1 MTASP
6 AATCLGRGCD
16 GESVLIRPESAD
28 IRRLI
33 DLVGKVFRVPVA
45 YAAMLG
51 HRDRVMSRIGSGE
64 EHWKYLRTFPLGQG
78 LTAPVVVRDALEG
91 LPAGTNLGELRF
103 AATVPMVTPCGQRL
117 GVLVIADQ
125 TARPLFSEH
134 DLETLAEL
142 ANAVAG
148 RIELS
153 VLASQLMEA
162 QLWRSE
168 AEDRFRSVSNSATAL
183 IACVEADGSCE
194 FVNDTWLKFTGRHIE
209 NELGD
214 GWQQVLHHQYREPV
228 LKIYWQALQA
238 PEPFE
243 LEVPMRR
250 NDGTF
255 RWMQGGGTPR
265 FRKDG
270 SFAGLMVRLT
280 NVSDY
285 CEPSCGRGP

>member
-1 MTASP
+1 MRPSP

-16 GESVLIRPESAD
+16 GAGILNRPESAD

-33 DLVGKVFRVPVA
+33 DLVGKVFRVPIA

-64 EHWKYLRTFPLGQG
+64 EHWKYLSTFALGQA
-78 LTAPVVVRDALEG
+78 LKAPVVVRDALEG

-103 AATVPMVTPCGQRL
+103 AATVPVVTPCGQRL

-134 DLETLAEL
+134 DLETLLEL

-168 AEDRFRSVSNSATAL
+168 AEDRFRIVASGAPAL

-214 GWQQVLHHQYREPV
+214 GWQQIMHHQYRERALEV
-228 LKIYWQALQA
+228 YWQALQA

-243 LEVPMRR
+243 LEVPIRR
-250 NDGTF
+250 YDGVF
-255 RWMQGGGTPR
+255 RWMQGNGTPR
-265 FRKDG
+265 FLKDG

-280 NVSDY
+280 EVSDY
-285 CEPSCGRGP
+285 CEPHSGHGQ